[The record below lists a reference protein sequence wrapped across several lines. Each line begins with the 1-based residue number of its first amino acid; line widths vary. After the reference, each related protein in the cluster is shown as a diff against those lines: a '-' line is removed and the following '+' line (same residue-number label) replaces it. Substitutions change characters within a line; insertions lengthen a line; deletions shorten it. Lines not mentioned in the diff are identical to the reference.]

1 MLVHL
6 CQCIIS
12 SDRSILPHAAAFSQD
27 PAGFLYPE
35 NLVPGLETKSQAG
48 PEMEI
53 VLLRDVKVG

>member
-12 SDRSILPHAAAFSQD
+12 SDSSILPHAAPFSQD

-35 NLVPGLETKSQAG
+35 NLAPGLDTESQAG
-48 PEMEI
+48 PQMEMA
-53 VLLRDVKVG
+53 LLHNVKVG